1 VDPNPNLR
9 WPLREQGL
17 RWFSTQIDTEVPTKK
32 ETILYYRDPLLCLQN
47 LMQSPLIQ
55 DHISFT
61 PFQLYESAAKVMRIY
76 TEWLS
81 GNRAWEMQ
89 VSRFFFTYML
99 Y

>member
-1 VDPNPNLR
+1 MDPNPNLR

-47 LMQSPLIQ
+47 LMQSLLIQ

-89 VSRFFFTYML
+89 VSRFFDTYML